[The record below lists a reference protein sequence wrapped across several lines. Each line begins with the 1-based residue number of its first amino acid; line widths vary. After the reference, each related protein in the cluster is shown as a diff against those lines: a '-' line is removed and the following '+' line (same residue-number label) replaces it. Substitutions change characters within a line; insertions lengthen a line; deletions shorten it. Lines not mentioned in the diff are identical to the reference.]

1 MTFTL
6 NGTPLFQEEPAGETG
21 QLTEEEEH
29 NPILPEFDELLW
41 GSIAFLL
48 VFIVLWRFAFPRI
61 GEMLQAR
68 TEKIQGEMENAEET
82 RREAD
87 RVLAE
92 YRQQLAGARDE
103 ANGIIEEARRTAEQ
117 LRKDLQDKAEREA
130 QSTVQ
135 RAQEEIRAERDR
147 VFEELKA
154 QVGELS
160 VAIAGKVV
168 GKALERDKEQHLRLV
183 DDYIKEL
190 GAMAPRNGH
199 GASGGGLGGS
209 SSGAEAPRDSEG

>member
-1 MTFTL
+1 MTTFLSMVAQAAEETAEPIEHL
-6 NGTPLFQEEPAGETG
+6 SPKLQELVIGA
-21 QLTEEEEH
+21 
-29 NPILPEFDELLW
+29 
-41 GSIAFLL
+41 IAF
-48 VFIVLWRFAFPRI
+48 FALFFFMWKWVIPR
-61 GEMLQAR
+61 LNQALEAR
-68 TEKIQGEMENAEET
+68 RQKIQGDLEQAEESKT
-82 RREAD
+82 EAQKLLD
-87 RVLAE
+87 D
-92 YRQQLAGARDE
+92 YRAQLWGAREE
-103 ANGIIEEARRTAEQ
+103 ANKIIEEARKTGER
-117 LRKDLQDKAEREA
+117 LRKDMEAKAEKEYQA
-130 QSTVQ
+130 IVG

-154 QVGELS
+154 EVGELS

-199 GASGGGLGGS
+199 GASGGGSGGS

>member
-21 QLTEEEEH
+21 QTTEEEEH

-130 QSTVQ
+130 RSTVQ

-147 VFEELKA
+147 VMQELKA
-154 QVGELS
+154 QVGTLS
-160 VAIAGKVV
+160 VQLAERVV
-168 GKALERDKEQHLRLV
+168 GASLDGRRHRQLIDS
-183 DDYIKEL
+183 YIDEVAAT
-190 GAMAPRNGH
+190 GSRNGD
-199 GASGGGLGGS
+199 GDGSSGSSGGSL
-209 SSGAEAPRDSEG
+209 EDEG